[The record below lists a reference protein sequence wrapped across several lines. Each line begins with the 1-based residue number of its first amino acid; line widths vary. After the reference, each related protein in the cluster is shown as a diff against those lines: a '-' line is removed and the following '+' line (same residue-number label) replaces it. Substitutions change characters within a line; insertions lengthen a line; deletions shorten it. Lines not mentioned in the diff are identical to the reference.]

1 MKPTSCVICHER
13 LSTDE
18 VALNQRLLG
27 PQIGTFR
34 CLGCLAK
41 KLDVTPTVLRELIA
55 QFKAR
60 NCVYFTQLMED
71 APDEKANDDLSAQN
85 Q

>member
-34 CLGCLAK
+34 CLGCLTK

-60 NCVYFTQLMED
+60 NCVYFTRLMED
-71 APDEKANDDLSAQN
+71 TLDEKENDGL
-85 Q
+85 